1 MFSWFQKLLPKQ
13 GNFFEL
19 FEAHAATLTAGAE
32 ALSEMLRGG
41 AGMQAAIQTIV
52 DEEHKADD
60 IIRDVLVTVRSTFLT
75 PFDRGAI
82 IGLISKMDDTID
94 QMNQTATTINTYDV
108 TTFEPQMHEVAV
120 MAGEAA
126 RIIKEAVGL
135 LREVGRNAGRL
146 HDLTERIVKLE
157 GQADM
162 VHDDGIKALHRAAV
176 NGGDMMRFIVGR
188 EIYSHLERIMD
199 RFEDVANEI
208 QGLVIDHA

>member
-1 MFSWFQKLLPKQ
+1 MFGWFQKLLPKQ

-32 ALSEMLRGG
+32 ALSDMLRGG
-41 AGMQAAIQTIV
+41 DGMTAAIQTIV
-52 DEEHKADD
+52 DEEHKAD
-60 IIRDVLVTVRSTFLT
+60 
-75 PFDRGAI
+75 A
-82 IGLISKMDDTID
+82 ID
-94 QMNQTATTINTYDV
+94 QMNQTATTITTYDV
-108 TTFEPQMHEVAV
+108 NAFEPQMHEVAV

-126 RIIKEAVGL
+126 RIIREAVSL

-176 NGGDMMRFIVGR
+176 DGGDMMRFIVGR